1 MPKRLGTD
9 AFTEK
14 SSDPYEELFGGV
26 ADGDTWLLT
35 RGSDY
40 RCSET
45 NLRRRALEYAER
57 RNLKLR
63 LERVRRGDRVI
74 AVELAFFARDAD
86 ASTAPNAL
94 AA

>member
-9 AFTEK
+9 AFTQK
-14 SSDPYEELFGGV
+14 FNDPYEELFGGV

-45 NLRRRALEYAER
+45 NLRRRALEYADR
-57 RNLKLR
+57 HGLKLR

-74 AVELAFFARDAD
+74 AVELAFTARDD
-86 ASTAPNAL
+86 EASAAPNAL